1 MHLAG
6 VCYGQYPEEVKNVQ
20 DLQYK
25 TLPTSMLAGYIIL
38 AHSWSHLFIL
48 TLPILISSLIK

>member
-1 MHLAG
+1 MSLEALHKMHLAG

-25 TLPTSMLAGYIIL
+25 TLPTWMLAGYIIL
-38 AHSWSHLFIL
+38 AHS
-48 TLPILISSLIK
+48 